1 MGFDHVPRAWWDDE
15 TICFMLFIV
24 FLFIFAIEI
33 VERKVSVVIR
43 RLSGNINDCNC
54 KELFC
59 TSANSITIS
68 WKRCFYIAST
78 SKNILLESFDFVN
91 RRYSKFGWNNCEHS
105 NVPVPLFLAIF
116 MNELD
121 YDYGKAE
128 GRKQAQK
135 DIPTC
140 RLILALSACLHSKS
154 KSDKCKFAD
163 LSCSLL
169 LLLLHFVPQ
178 SELGWSHNQITRVLE
193 AICLRKV
200 YFHKVELTEFE

>member
-33 VERKVSVVIR
+33 VEQIVSLVIR
-43 RLSGNINDCNC
+43 RLSGNIYDCNC

-59 TSANSITIS
+59 TSATINQNSISIS
-68 WKRCFYIAST
+68 RKRCFYIAST
-78 SKNILLESFDFVN
+78 SKNILLESFDFEN
-91 RRYSKFGWNNCEHS
+91 RRYSKVGWNNCEHS

-128 GRKQAQK
+128 GKKQVQK

-163 LSCSLL
+163 LFMFAAAAAAAFCPTIRARM
-169 LLLLHFVPQ
+169 V
-178 SELGWSHNQITRVLE
+178 T
-193 AICLRKV
+193 
-200 YFHKVELTEFE
+200 